1 VTVAHWN
8 RVCAHFQCS
17 AQMRITSMQ
26 ARLGALSTGINICW
40 LVWLLNETLYLHDQL
55 VITVSAQ
62 S

>member
-1 VTVAHWN
+1 
-8 RVCAHFQCS
+8 
-17 AQMRITSMQ
+17 MRITSMQ